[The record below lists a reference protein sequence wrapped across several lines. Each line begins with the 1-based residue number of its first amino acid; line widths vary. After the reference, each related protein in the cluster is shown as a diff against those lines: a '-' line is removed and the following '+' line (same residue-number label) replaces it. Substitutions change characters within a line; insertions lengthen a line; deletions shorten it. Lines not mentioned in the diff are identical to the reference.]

1 MHLSMTPFYNAV
13 IKTLGT
19 FFILLNIQCNNKY
32 DIKVQT
38 RLLGIDM
45 NLIAKC
51 INALY
56 FILMLF
62 DRFSYLHFDINY
74 TGHTL
79 ENPVNQ
85 RFTLKSKLILFNDLM
100 LSYYFHKP
108 NICVMR
114 QRKQM
119 SVIATHDWYFPSSKE
134 TYDYITE
141 LSWKILNSCWQI
153 YAKTCVFTSTQ
164 QEYWFVFVAWKKVL
178 LTI

>member
-1 MHLSMTPFYNAV
+1 MFKRFFMHLSMTPFYNAV

-62 DRFSYLHFDINY
+62 DRFSYLNFDINY

-79 ENPVNQ
+79 ENPVHKRLIYNIHLKKQTNVIQ
-85 RFTLKSKLILFNDLM
+85 R
-100 LSYYFHKP
+100 P
-108 NICVMR
+108 NI
-114 QRKQM
+114 
-119 SVIATHDWYFPSSKE
+119 
-134 TYDYITE
+134 
-141 LSWKILNSCWQI
+141 ILLFS
-153 YAKTCVFTSTQ
+153 
-164 QEYWFVFVAWKKVL
+164 
-178 LTI
+178 

>member
-1 MHLSMTPFYNAV
+1 MFKRFFMHLSMTPFYNAV

-62 DRFSYLHFDINY
+62 DRFSYLNFDINY

-79 ENPVNQ
+79 ENPINKRFNIHLKKQTNVIQ
-85 RFTLKSKLILFNDLM
+85 R
-100 LSYYFHKP
+100 P
-108 NICVMR
+108 NI
-114 QRKQM
+114 
-119 SVIATHDWYFPSSKE
+119 
-134 TYDYITE
+134 
-141 LSWKILNSCWQI
+141 ILLFS
-153 YAKTCVFTSTQ
+153 
-164 QEYWFVFVAWKKVL
+164 
-178 LTI
+178 

>member
-79 ENPVNQ
+79 ENPVSNHLRTMIYNVHSKKQNNVIQ
-85 RFTLKSKLILFNDLM
+85 R
-100 LSYYFHKP
+100 P
-108 NICVMR
+108 NI
-114 QRKQM
+114 
-119 SVIATHDWYFPSSKE
+119 
-134 TYDYITE
+134 
-141 LSWKILNSCWQI
+141 ILLFS
-153 YAKTCVFTSTQ
+153 
-164 QEYWFVFVAWKKVL
+164 
-178 LTI
+178 

>member
-62 DRFSYLHFDINY
+62 DRFSYLNFDINY

-79 ENPVNQ
+79 ENPIHKRFVNQ
-85 RFTLKSKLILFNDLM
+85 FVSYIRKNKLT
-100 LSYYFHKP
+100 K
-108 NICVMR
+108 
-114 QRKQM
+114 
-119 SVIATHDWYFPSSKE
+119 
-134 TYDYITE
+134 
-141 LSWKILNSCWQI
+141 
-153 YAKTCVFTSTQ
+153 
-164 QEYWFVFVAWKKVL
+164 
-178 LTI
+178 

>member
-56 FILMLF
+56 FILMFF
-62 DRFSYLHFDINY
+62 DRFSYLNFDINY

-79 ENPVNQ
+79 ENTCLQTLTHYLEKQTNIIQ
-85 RFTLKSKLILFNDLM
+85 RNNVILLF
-100 LSYYFHKP
+100 S
-108 NICVMR
+108 
-114 QRKQM
+114 
-119 SVIATHDWYFPSSKE
+119 
-134 TYDYITE
+134 
-141 LSWKILNSCWQI
+141 
-153 YAKTCVFTSTQ
+153 
-164 QEYWFVFVAWKKVL
+164 
-178 LTI
+178 

>member
-62 DRFSYLHFDINY
+62 DRFSYLNFDINY

-79 ENPVNQ
+79 ENTCSQTFNQ
-85 RFTLKSKLILFNDLM
+85 FITYISKNKLILFNDLI
-100 LSYYFHKP
+100 LFYYFHKP
-108 NICVMR
+108 NICFMR

-119 SVIATHDWYFPSSKE
+119 SVIATHD
-134 TYDYITE
+134 
-141 LSWKILNSCWQI
+141 
-153 YAKTCVFTSTQ
+153 
-164 QEYWFVFVAWKKVL
+164 
-178 LTI
+178 

>member
-62 DRFSYLHFDINY
+62 DRFSYLNFDINY
-74 TGHTL
+74 TGHTS
-79 ENPVNQ
+79 ENPIHK
-85 RFTLKSKLILFNDLM
+85 RLISNI
-100 LSYYFHKP
+100 YF
-108 NICVMR
+108 
-114 QRKQM
+114 QM
-119 SVIATHDWYFPSSKE
+119 QTNVI
-134 TYDYITE
+134 
-141 LSWKILNSCWQI
+141 
-153 YAKTCVFTSTQ
+153 
-164 QEYWFVFVAWKKVL
+164 
-178 LTI
+178 

>member
-79 ENPVNQ
+79 ENPVNKHL
-85 RFTLKSKLILFNDLM
+85 RIM
-100 LSYYFHKP
+100 
-108 NICVMR
+108 NIYLGKVN
-114 QRKQM
+114 QF
-119 SVIATHDWYFPSSKE
+119 I
-134 TYDYITE
+134 TYI
-141 LSWKILNSCWQI
+141 
-153 YAKTCVFTSTQ
+153 
-164 QEYWFVFVAWKKVL
+164 
-178 LTI
+178 

>member
-56 FILMLF
+56 FILMFF
-62 DRFSYLHFDINY
+62 DRFSYLNFDINY

-79 ENPVNQ
+79 ENPVHK
-85 RFTLKSKLILFNDLM
+85 RFTYYHLFRQSQSIYNTQLKKKSNVIQR
-100 LSYYFHKP
+100 P
-108 NICVMR
+108 NI
-114 QRKQM
+114 
-119 SVIATHDWYFPSSKE
+119 
-134 TYDYITE
+134 
-141 LSWKILNSCWQI
+141 ILLFS
-153 YAKTCVFTSTQ
+153 
-164 QEYWFVFVAWKKVL
+164 
-178 LTI
+178 